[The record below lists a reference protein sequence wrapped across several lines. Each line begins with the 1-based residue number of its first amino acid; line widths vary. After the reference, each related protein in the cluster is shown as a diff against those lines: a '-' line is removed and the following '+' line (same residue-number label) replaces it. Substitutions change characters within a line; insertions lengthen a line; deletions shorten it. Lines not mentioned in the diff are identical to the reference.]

1 MFLKRLPP
9 RVGLSIIRKLVPPK
23 IRRTLKDYFRLYRS
37 KNVRKKLE
45 EKSLR
50 YIEKQRKKGVPAK
63 QIARE
68 LGISDR
74 YVRKIWARFRSSG
87 TVLPRS
93 GAGRPCMDT
102 DPVDVEAVLDA
113 YARMP
118 SGVERLALRMRAAGR
133 QISYHAVYR
142 IMKVEGITD
151 GSPARPRQLKWLRY
165 ERKYSNAMWHV
176 DWHEM
181 KDSRLEKLNLV
192 AYLDDSSR
200 CITGFGVFERAT
212 SENAVLV
219 LRKAIKEFGTP
230 AQVLSDN
237 GSCFTSARR
246 GTPRGSWTPT
256 LFENELLEHSIVLLN
271 SRPHH
276 PQTNGKLE
284 RWFRTLEKELTHF
297 EKVDEFIEFYN
308 EHRTHWSLDIKRA
321 ETPRMAFR
329 SREATEAIRKS
340 DPKWMEKDTN
350 EGRN

>member
-1 MFLKRLPP
+1 M
-9 RVGLSIIRKLVPPK
+9 
-23 IRRTLKDYFRLYRS
+23 
-37 KNVRKKLE
+37 RKKLE

-50 YIEKQRKKGVPAK
+50 YIERQRRKGVPAT

-87 TVLPRS
+87 TALPQRKV
-93 GAGRPCMDT
+93 GRPGRDA
-102 DPVDVEAVLDA
+102 DPVDVKAVLDA
-113 YARMP
+113 YSQMP
-118 SGVERLALRMRAAGR
+118 SGAERLALRMRASGM
-133 QISYHAVYR
+133 QISYYTAYR
-142 IMKVEGITD
+142 IMKAEGITD
-151 GSPARPRQLKWLRY
+151 SSPARPRQLKWLRY
-165 ERKYSNAMWHV
+165 ERMYSNAMWHT

-181 KDSRLEKLNLV
+181 KDPRLQKLNLV

-200 CITGFGVFERAT
+200 CITGFGVFEHAT

-219 LRKAIKEFGTP
+219 LRKAIRQFGTP
-230 AQVLSDN
+230 AQILLDN

-256 LFENELLEHSIVLLN
+256 LFEDELLERNITLLN
-271 SRPHH
+271 SRPYH

-284 RWFRTLEKELTHF
+284 RWFGTLEKELTHF
-297 EKVDEFIEFYN
+297 DKVDEFIEFYN
-308 EHRTHWSLDIKRA
+308 ERRTHWSLDIKHA

-329 SREATEAIRKS
+329 SREATDAIRKS